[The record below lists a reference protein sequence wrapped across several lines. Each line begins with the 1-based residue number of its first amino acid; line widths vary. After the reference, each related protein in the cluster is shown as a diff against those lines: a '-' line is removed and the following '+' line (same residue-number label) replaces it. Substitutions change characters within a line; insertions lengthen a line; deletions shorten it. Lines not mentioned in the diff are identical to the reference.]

1 MIQKMEDRSASVHT
15 MFDAMETPL
24 KTDYVE
30 DNNPMVSRYNS
41 FDEDFFTP
49 RVLIM
54 DSDPFLDYK
63 NNSLAMINES
73 FRDSQY
79 NWDIIVKV

>member
-15 MFDAMETPL
+15 MFDSMETPI

-30 DNNPMVSRYNS
+30 ENNPMISRYGS

-49 RVLIM
+49 MVLKL
-54 DSDPFLDYK
+54 DSDEFLDFK
-63 NNSLAMINES
+63 INSLAMISES

-79 NWDIIVKV
+79 I

>member
-15 MFDAMETPL
+15 MFDTMETPI

-30 DNNPMVSRYNS
+30 NNNPMVSRYAS